1 MKRLLKAVS
10 GIATSVAAVWSLWW
24 IAGQQ
29 WVMFAAMVAAFG
41 VWAWR
46 RYRRERAKESIWDR
60 AKDKR

>member
-1 MKRLLKAVS
+1 LTWSCFVNLTKVNPYLKL
-10 GIATSVAAVWSLWW
+10 LWW